1 MGHSQHDKHKIKTV
15 ARNKNTFKASC
26 CGEDDKTV
34 VRSSMLFRAT
44 SNVSLVCSGEKRWTG
59 ISWWTSWARLAF
71 DSEAETERGG
81 VNIGAKLSLSRPGNL
96 IPLDLRL

>member
-44 SNVSLVCSGEKRWTG
+44 SNVSLVCSGEKR
-59 ISWWTSWARLAF
+59 
-71 DSEAETERGG
+71 
-81 VNIGAKLSLSRPGNL
+81 
-96 IPLDLRL
+96 